1 MWPFLIHE
9 QGCGCTECISSANVA
24 YAGPTLSISGI
35 QNNDTLSVALQ
46 KIDNALAALTTT
58 TTTTVI

>member
-1 MWPFLIHE
+1 MWPFLIHNE
-9 QGCGCTECISSANVA
+9 GCGCNECISSANIA
-24 YAGPTLSISGI
+24 YTGPTLANTGI